1 MSKKVERKV
10 VDVDTLASSAKKA
23 LAVWIDKYRAA
34 KTAETLAQQTKAE
47 ASAAITEVMKTAKV
61 WTTKARVDAWGTSV
75 MRMDGV
81 KKTLSASKLLE
92 AGVDPAIIAK
102 CWDESQYSYVLIG
115 KEKV

>member
-1 MSKKVERKV
+1 MSKKIERKI
-10 VDVDTLASSAKKA
+10 VDVDTLASGAKKA
-23 LAVWIDKYRAA
+23 LAVWIDKYRSA

-47 ASAAITEVMKTAKV
+47 ASAAITEVLKGAKV

-81 KKTLSASKLLE
+81 KKTLSAARLLE
-92 AGVDPAIIAK
+92 EGVDPKVIAK
-102 CWDESQYSYVLIG
+102 CWDESPYSYVLIG